1 MSANA
6 GVGPI
11 EFDNINPT
19 YSGLFRTFSAQR
31 LFTALGNNIMQVRF
45 FVPGTSTPAT
55 TNGFGAVFT
64 DVDRPG
70 TRIDY
75 FDERGERLARVEVP
89 AIPGRQTLSF
99 LGVRFLN
106 RRVARVRIKSGNL
119 ALGRTSAGTA
129 ISW

>member
-1 MSANA
+1 MPRGVVFSTRGSGFQVSANA

-89 AIPGRQTLSF
+89 AIPGRQTRPSS
-99 LGVRFLN
+99 V
-106 RRVARVRIKSGNL
+106 
-119 ALGRTSAGTA
+119 SASSTGGWRA
-129 ISW
+129 